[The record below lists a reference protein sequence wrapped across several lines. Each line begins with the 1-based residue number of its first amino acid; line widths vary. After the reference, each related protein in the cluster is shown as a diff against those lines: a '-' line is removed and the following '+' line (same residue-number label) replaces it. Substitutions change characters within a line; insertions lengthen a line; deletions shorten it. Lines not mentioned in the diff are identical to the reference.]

1 MAADIINQMLVETVI
16 PVEQKFSTIVSS
28 YKGKGAKDSSYEF
41 LAIVKSYLEV
51 D

>member
-1 MAADIINQMLVETVI
+1 MVADILNQMLVETVI
-16 PVEQKFSTIVSS
+16 PVERKLSTIVSS

-41 LAIVKSYLEV
+41 LATVKSYAEV